1 LTDNWRTLS
10 AEGAMLLLGLA
21 CGSLPV
27 RAAVEVQGT
36 SESVQV
42 VAQNARVSELLR
54 TLTETLKS
62 INCKEMTDLDGVISG
77 TYKGSL
83 EDVLGRVL
91 RGYDYVI
98 TTQGAA
104 IDIVVIGRSGSA
116 PAVVAPVPGAVA
128 PLPTS
133 RVPTAPA
140 LATVASGAAVVA
152 PVSRE
157 KNR

>member
-1 LTDNWRTLS
+1 
-10 AEGAMLLLGLA
+10 MVLLGLA

-36 SESVQV
+36 SASIQV
-42 VAQNARVSELLR
+42 VAQNARVSEVLR
-54 TLTETLKS
+54 ALTESLKS

-77 TYKGSL
+77 TYEGSL

-116 PAVVAPVPGAVA
+116 PAVVAPIPGAVA

-133 RVPTAPA
+133 LVPVTAAPA
-140 LATVASGAAVVA
+140 LATVAPGAAVVG
-152 PVSRE
+152 PVSRR
-157 KNR
+157 K